1 MAEDETYVD
10 TLSLLEFHRHM
21 RARLDEAESALTALT
36 TDPGAQPPALGDF
49 HDAKETGARHR
60 TLHDEY
66 VRRLRRLVNAL
77 TAVQTATGLFV
88 QDYRTAEQ
96 LNSMGAAQVS
106 DAMRPVGEALYG
118 GRRDA

>member
-1 MAEDETYVD
+1 MSSTTASRTQSQAPIARW
-10 TLSLLEFHRHM
+10 LRHY
-21 RARLDEAESALTALT
+21 RC
-36 TDPGAQPPALGDF
+36 LGIAF
-49 HDAKETGARHR
+49 GVG
-60 TLHDEY
+60 LG
-66 VRRLRRLVNAL
+66 RLRRLVNAL
-77 TAVQTATGLFV
+77 TAVQTATGLIV